1 MLSLPA
7 GRVLVVQVADEAVPP
22 VLMATALH
30 PAIAVDP
37 LKNSNSTVPAGVVP
51 SDAETVAVK
60 VTDVPNATLVELAD
74 SEVVVPISVI
84 VTVFADDVDVAYELL
99 VAVNSAVMLSLPA
112 GRVVVHV
119 ADAAVPPVLM
129 ATEVQLVIGAT
140 PLKNLTVPA
149 GVVLS
154 LAETVAVKVTDV
166 AGEPLVT
173 LAVSVV
179 VVAMGVIVTTT
190 AGDVDDPYSL
200 LVGVKTA
207 VMLSLPT
214 GRVLVVQVADAGGLT
229 ATAVHAVTGVVP
241 LKNSTVPAWVVLSL
255 AETVAV
261 KVTDVPRATLVALAV
276 SVVVV
281 TVSATV
287 TVVGG
292 DVEVAYELL
301 VGVKTAVTLSLP
313 TGRVLVVQVADA
325 GGLTATAVHP
335 VTAVVPSKNSTVPA
349 GVVLSL
355 AETVAVKVTD
365 VPGVTLVALADR
377 VVVVGV
383 PLAS

>member
-1 MLSLPA
+1 M
-7 GRVLVVQVADEAVPP
+7 
-22 VLMATALH
+22 
-30 PAIAVDP
+30 
-37 LKNSNSTVPAGVVP
+37 
-51 SDAETVAVK
+51 
-60 VTDVPNATLVELAD
+60 
-74 SEVVVPISVI
+74 
-84 VTVFADDVDVAYELL
+84 
-99 VAVNSAVMLSLPA
+99 
-112 GRVVVHV
+112 
-119 ADAAVPPVLM
+119 
-129 ATEVQLVIGAT
+129 
-140 PLKNLTVPA
+140 
-149 GVVLS
+149 
-154 LAETVAVKVTDV
+154 
-166 AGEPLVT
+166 
-173 LAVSVV
+173 
-179 VVAMGVIVTTT
+179 
-190 AGDVDDPYSL
+190 
-200 LVGVKTA
+200 
-207 VMLSLPT
+207 
-214 GRVLVVQVADAGGLT
+214 
-229 ATAVHAVTGVVP
+229 
-241 LKNSTVPAWVVLSL
+241 
-255 AETVAV
+255 
-261 KVTDVPRATLVALAV
+261 ALAV

-383 PLAS
+383 RTGAGAS